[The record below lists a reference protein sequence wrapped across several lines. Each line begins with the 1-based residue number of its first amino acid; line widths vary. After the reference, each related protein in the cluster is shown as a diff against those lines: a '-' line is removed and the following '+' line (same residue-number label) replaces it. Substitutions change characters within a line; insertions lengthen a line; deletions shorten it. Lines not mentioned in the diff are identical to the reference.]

1 MPLTISFINLILLSV
16 LLAVFT
22 LNLPNSFPIQ
32 ALKTKIEKTERDF
45 IKFYFVMGQKLLE
58 AQHQQEH
65 LDQSFDKAIQ

>member
-32 ALKTKIEKTERDF
+32 ALKDEIEGSFKNKQ
-45 IKFYFVMGQKLLE
+45 IYFVMGQMLLE
-58 AQHQQEH
+58 VQHQQEH

>member
-32 ALKTKIEKTERDF
+32 ALKDEIEGSFKNKQ
-45 IKFYFVMGQKLLE
+45 IYFVMGRMLLE
-58 AQHQQEH
+58 VQHQQEH